1 MLAYL
6 GHLHLFL
13 CIELRVCRG
22 LLAHA
27 ELEQNRRYQ
36 RSNDNDQYD
45 RREHV
50 RVDQTGLLALLC
62 YDQRNLTAGYH
73 AQTDGERIIGMEA
86 HDAGTNATADDL
98 GQDCNDG
105 QYHCEDRH
113 GAGQTFQVGLNTDGS
128 EEQRREQHVA
138 EHVGLACNVV
148 TRRGQTAHY
157 DACKVCTGD
166 ICNTEVTLCNI
177 AHQECECYRIDC
189 NTAMM
194 MPLLLHLE
202 EYAVHN
208 ETNNQYETEE
218 RNDAAEYQNRLYR
231 RVSQCGQN
239 GQHHDTEDIVDYSC
253 AEDCCTDFTFQLA
266 HLTQGLDGDRN
277 RGSGQ
282 NDTDESSLQ
291 HVHRVG
297 RIIVERQIACNTTD
311 QRHDNTDQ
319 RNNEGRKTGGFQ
331 LVQISIHTC
340 VKHQDDYTDLS
351 GLYQKIGLAYP
362 AEAARANQHAGNQ
375 CTDNLRHMHALR
387 SKAEYLCEQHDD
399 RNRQQKVI

>member
-1 MLAYL
+1 M
-6 GHLHLFL
+6 
-13 CIELRVCRG
+13 
-22 LLAHA
+22 
-27 ELEQNRRYQ
+27 
-36 RSNDNDQYD
+36 
-45 RREHV
+45 
-50 RVDQTGLLALLC
+50 T
-62 YDQRNLTAGYH
+62 
-73 AQTDGERIIGMEA
+73 
-86 HDAGTNATADDL
+86 
-98 GQDCNDG
+98 
-105 QYHCEDRH
+105 
-113 GAGQTFQVGLNTDGS
+113 
-128 EEQRREQHVA
+128 
-138 EHVGLACNVV
+138 
-148 TRRGQTAHY
+148 
-157 DACKVCTGD
+157 
-166 ICNTEVTLCNI
+166 
-177 AHQECECYRIDC
+177 
-189 NTAMM
+189 

-231 RVSQCGQN
+231 RVSQRGQN
-239 GQHHDTEDIVDYSC
+239 GQHHDTEDIVDYSR

-297 RIIVERQIACNTTD
+297 RIIVERQIACSTTD

-319 RNNEGRKTGGFQ
+319 RDNEGRKTGGFQ

-362 AEAARANQHAGNQ
+362 AEAARANQHTGNQ